1 MHLQKNTSSVHACTV
16 TDINDK
22 RLHYTIHQ
30 FWYPPIFD
38 MIESI
43 TSMLPKPMYIKMQ
56 AFEKYWV
63 LNSWKWRFFNF
74 WNRNGQKRGVSWWF
88 SVDVR
93 FPNHDW
99 INQLIKISR
108 PRLGFSTRRI
118 NINIIFVN
126 SMTDILRLPMKMI
139 AKKNKRSN
147 TCLHYFINFT
157 RFLTFW
163 KCYFPSETHVH
174 LFLF

>member
-1 MHLQKNTSSVHACTV
+1 MTCMLGFFRGCGGPFKKNQTDWNRRAWSRSYICFTLITRWSRLLDLIRSAPCAFTKKIRHHSVHACTV
-16 TDINDK
+16 TDINDT

-74 WNRNGQKRGVSWWF
+74 WNRNGQKKE
-88 SVDVR
+88 
-93 FPNHDW
+93 FPDDFPLTSDF
-99 INQLIKISR
+99 LI
-108 PRLGFSTRRI
+108 
-118 NINIIFVN
+118 
-126 SMTDILRLPMKMI
+126 MI
-139 AKKNKRSN
+139 E
-147 TCLHYFINFT
+147 
-157 RFLTFW
+157 LT
-163 KCYFPSETHVH
+163 S
-174 LFLF
+174 